1 MQRRPIPY
9 TSVMIDTSNDL
20 EVYHWAR
27 DMQVEPYELRAA
39 VAVAGPRLSDLRRY
53 FGKSAHIIFLGNRL
67 SDPTGEAGDVVRVS
81 TGRVSSHVG

>member
-1 MQRRPIPY
+1 
-9 TSVMIDTSNDL
+9 MIDASNDL

-67 SDPTGEAGDVVRVS
+67 SDRQAKRATWSAFPPVA
-81 TGRVSSHVG
+81 